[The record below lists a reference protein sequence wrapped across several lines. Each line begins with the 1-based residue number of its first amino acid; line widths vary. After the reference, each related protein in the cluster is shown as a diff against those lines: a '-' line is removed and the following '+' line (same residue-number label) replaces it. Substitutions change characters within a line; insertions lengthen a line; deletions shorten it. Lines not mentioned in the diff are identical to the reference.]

1 MSNIF
6 FENFRVSKAKA
17 ISPKLFSV
25 LEFDCRRATL
35 EDSPMYLVFYL
46 SNIPCVHF
54 ELITVSSVKKTQ
66 TSVFTEQDR
75 LCFTLVA
82 QEFKLNFSCCASM
95 RSVTGFESH
104 LVCCICK
111 TNELGQRPDA
121 RTAIFTTLSQ
131 TEALKRVLRATTY
144 ENVST
149 SVKPV
154 QHKRRNCSQDSEANF
169 TKGLSVTRPASLS
182 LALGNQ
188 SEGTLETRLRLF
200 PVKVVE
206 QNCQRVK

>member
-25 LEFDCRRATL
+25 LEFDCKRATL

-75 LCFTLVA
+75 FCFTLVA

-111 TNELGQRPDA
+111 TNEIGQRPDA

-169 TKGLSVTRPASLS
+169 TKGRSVTRRRIAQSCSGEPIGGN
-182 LALGNQ
+182 LGNEVA
-188 SEGTLETRLRLF
+188 SVPSKGGRTKLSAR
-200 PVKVVE
+200 
-206 QNCQRVK
+206 